1 MTEQTHIYWVPVQCP
16 KHKSSQCLDSQNIKF
31 ESADVQN
38 LNISEDKINEKICFI
53 EAREIIYHGTKPVS
67 VPIVTTSQMEDQSKT
82 FDWFLW
88 EWDTVYHH
96 LYTPYFDLSQKYTSG
111 TLQWNSTKDSE
122 TIILMTVHT
131 WNCCGFVFFFLFF
144 PMWFRKENI
153 SKTINILW
161 HLITTGNELMLH
173 FNCIPAYFYYHIC
186 IHLQESIMIN
196 KSAMN
201 VKM

>member
-1 MTEQTHIYWVPVQCP
+1 MR
-16 KHKSSQCLDSQNIKF
+16 KSVL
-31 ESADVQN
+31 
-38 LNISEDKINEKICFI
+38 LMM
-53 EAREIIYHGTKPVS
+53 REIIYHGTKPVS
-67 VPIVTTSQMEDQSKT
+67 APTVTASQMEDQSKT

-96 LYTPYFDLSQKYTSG
+96 LYTPYFDLSQKYRSG

-122 TIILMTVHT
+122 IIILAVHT
-131 WNCCGFVFFFLFF
+131 SHCCGLGFFLCF

-173 FNCIPAYFYYHIC
+173 LTAFLLVISHLHPSPR
-186 IHLQESIMIN
+186 IHHD
-196 KSAMN
+196 
-201 VKM
+201 